1 MNCKRCGSELTENGQ
16 FCPQCGYSAAI
27 TTAAPTQEKSKLD
40 DESRRRKKQQKVK
53 VYFGAIFAV
62 FILVIFFIARSS
74 DMNKTNNGDSA
85 DTASDSDAS
94 TPSVVTPTNNFPALH
109 FTSSGR
115 LPINFDSL
123 QLGMSVADAL
133 SADSNLVNCQEDKNP
148 PSTSDPNITLCPSTH
163 SAREEYD
170 NSLTFSRGRL
180 VLVISDFAN
189 VSPEDAAQFDEN
201 TLNQLGKPDVVVFD
215 GPSAEHWVWIDG
227 DIRIQYVNSHYWS
240 QDAHSI
246 RMQMAIYPEFLVG
259 YEESTNT
266 ASELFRNDD
275 LLKIVKRGW
284 GDDMGQVIVK
294 PLTTGLSNLQLRMAP
309 WQVRAALPGIVINTN
324 AEHQAQGEL
333 DTANVITSVT
343 FWDGMLSGFR
353 VNRYDI
359 PVNQFPKLRDDLI
372 GEFGTP
378 SAWWPGTDFETI
390 SWENND
396 IYINYMLSS
405 NTGKDIRPF
414 VTASFSDKRLGTL
427 QEAAMS
433 SQPPKY
439 NSVSAGHSFF

>member
-180 VLVISDFAN
+180 VLVIRACFIN
-189 VSPEDAAQFDEN
+189 RYG
-201 TLNQLGKPDVVVFD
+201 LKLGSLHADVALMNWMHEQEAIRVVERC
-215 GPSAEHWVWIDG
+215 A
-227 DIRIQYVNSHYWS
+227 
-240 QDAHSI
+240 
-246 RMQMAIYPEFLVG
+246 VG
-259 YEESTNT
+259 
-266 ASELFRNDD
+266 
-275 LLKIVKRGW
+275 VG
-284 GDDMGQVIVK
+284 
-294 PLTTGLSNLQLRMAP
+294 
-309 WQVRAALPGIVINTN
+309 RAA
-324 AEHQAQGEL
+324 
-333 DTANVITSVT
+333 
-343 FWDGMLSGFR
+343 
-353 VNRYDI
+353 
-359 PVNQFPKLRDDLI
+359 
-372 GEFGTP
+372 
-378 SAWWPGTDFETI
+378 
-390 SWENND
+390 
-396 IYINYMLSS
+396 
-405 NTGKDIRPF
+405 
-414 VTASFSDKRLGTL
+414 
-427 QEAAMS
+427 AA
-433 SQPPKY
+433 
-439 NSVSAGHSFF
+439 